1 MKKKVV
7 ALLAVAMLT
16 FATSAMAANDLILGG
31 NINWIQLLKSTDGG
45 VNFSSITDGGGS
57 LNATLNG
64 KQLDYLYCADIET
77 VVYAPGDYN
86 NTSVSN
92 NATIHSN
99 TTPITV
105 YNAGKVAYLLEKY
118 GVNGVGDQTK
128 QAALQAAIWTEI
140 YSTGLHQYKLD
151 INTDTHTGGYASN
164 STIATLYTSYLADAS
179 THTGD
184 VSKLLWLSPAISQDP
199 RDFQGLVTSSH
210 APEPSTI
217 VLLVTGMLG
226 MAVFGKRRMIK
237 AA

>member
-1 MKKKVV
+1 
-7 ALLAVAMLT
+7 MLT
-16 FATSAMAANDLILGG
+16 FATSAMAANDLILGE

-99 TTPITV
+99 TAPLTV

-140 YSTGLHQYKLD
+140 YSNPSGSNRYKLD

-164 STIATLYTSYLADAS
+164 STIATLYTSYLADAT

-199 RDFQGLVTSSH
+199 RAFQGLVTSAP

-237 AA
+237 TA